1 MKTTGSEA
9 EGRRCWTIS
18 SAACGRQTEAEVG
31 GRARWL
37 RAIAAK
43 AGAAARAAKAGAQ
56 NFLAGGMDAVS
67 ACSVRP

>member
-43 AGAAARAAKAGAQ
+43 AGAAATAGAQ
-56 NFLAGGMDAVS
+56 NFLAGMDAVS
-67 ACSVRP
+67 ACSVSP